1 MDLGLKGKTAL
12 ITGASKGIGRGVAES
27 LAAEGCHIRLA
38 ARSGEMLE
46 DAAAELR
53 DRYGVTVGVH
63 AVDITAEGVIDEL
76 AAAGIPDILVNN
88 AGAIPAG
95 DIFAMTEDR
104 WRFAWE
110 LKVFGY
116 INMTRR
122 FAAAMKERGHGVIC
136 NVTGLAAD
144 KFDYNYV
151 AGTTGNA
158 GLNAFTKAI
167 GGVSLEFGVRV
178 FAVSP
183 GPVQTE
189 RLIGLLKTRAVQ
201 DGGSEDNWQSYM
213 SGMPM
218 QRAATVPEVADT
230 VVFLV
235 SDRATYFSGQ
245 VVTVDGG
252 QGSRGGSFTNK

>member
-1 MDLGLKGKTAL
+1 MDLGVKGKTAL
-12 ITGASKGIGRGVAES
+12 ITGASKGIGRGVADS
-27 LAAEGCHIRLA
+27 LAAEGCNLRLA
-38 ARSGEMLE
+38 ARSGDML
-46 DAAAELR
+46 DQAAAEIR
-53 DRYGVTVGVH
+53 DAHGVSVTVH
-63 AVDITAEGVIDEL
+63 ACDITAPGVIEEL
-76 AAAGIPDILVNN
+76 AAGGIPDILVNN

-95 DIFAMTEDR
+95 DIEAMTEER
-104 WRFAWE
+104 WRDAWE

-122 FAAAMKERGHGVIC
+122 FFAAMKQRGHGVIC

-144 KFDYNYV
+144 KTDFNYV

-167 GGVSLEFGVRV
+167 GGVSLEYGVRV

-201 DGGSEDNWQSYM
+201 DGGTEDNWQSYM

-230 VVFLV
+230 VAFLV